1 MPPRGVKK
9 GTKRARQYEHIKE
22 SAREQGASTDRA
34 EEIAA
39 RTVNKERARAGES
52 KTRSRT
58 STRDLSSGRRG
69 GLRSGT
75 NRPKGRTKEQLYAEA
90 KKLGVEGRSKMSKA
104 QLQRAV
110 AGKKS

>member
-22 SAREQGASTDRA
+22 SERSQGRSEELA

-52 KTRSRT
+52 RERSRT
-58 STRDLSSGRRG
+58 STADISSGRRG

-75 NRPKGRTKEQLYAEA
+75 SREKGRTRDQLYEEA
-90 KKLGVEGRSKMSKA
+90 KRLDIPGRSAMNKA
-104 QLQRAV
+104 SLERAV
-110 AGKKS
+110 NRRKS

>member
-22 SAREQGASTDRA
+22 SELEQGRSEDLA

-39 RTVNKERARAGES
+39 RTVNKERARSGES
-52 KTRSRT
+52 RERSRT
-58 STRDLSSGRRG
+58 SVRDMSSGRRG

-75 NRPKGRTKEQLYAEA
+75 NRPKGRTYEQLYNEA
-90 KKLGVEGRSKMSKA
+90 KNLGVEGRSKMNKA
-104 QLQRAV
+104 QLERAV
-110 AGKKS
+110 DRRK